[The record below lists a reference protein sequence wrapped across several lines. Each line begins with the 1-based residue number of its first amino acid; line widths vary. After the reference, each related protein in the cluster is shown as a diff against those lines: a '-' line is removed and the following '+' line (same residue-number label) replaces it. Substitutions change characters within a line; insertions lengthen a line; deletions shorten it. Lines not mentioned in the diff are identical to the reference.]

1 MHNEHLALTSE
12 IHELEMLLASI
23 PKANVIEQLSLQ
35 SRLKSA
41 QKALESLEQLPAAP
55 KAKLTFRGRPVLGSH
70 GISADFGAK
79 AAGAFADAFSAV
91 SAALNHGLGDAGPI
105 PNKAK
110 SQLLITGTA
119 IGSFGFELELPSDA
133 SLFPDSKQ
141 GEESMKKI
149 ETLFRMAA
157 TGSDDEI
164 AEIVDE
170 VHPRAVKKV
179 YEFLDVLVQQHAWC
193 ALEFDNRSFRYA
205 DYDQL
210 KYSSTRLKDDNIKED
225 VQEYQGEFIG
235 VLPASRTFEFK
246 LSDQE
251 GVLRGKV
258 DTSIDDPDILNREWL
273 HKPIAVSFNVVR
285 VGSGR
290 PRYTLERLDAIS
302 TSS

>member
-1 MHNEHLALTSE
+1 MHNEHLAVTSE

-23 PKANVIEQLSLQ
+23 PKANVIERLSLQ

-79 AAGAFADAFSAV
+79 AAGAFADAFSAIT
-91 SAALNHGLGDAGPI
+91 AALNETLGNAGPI
-105 PNKAK
+105 PDKAK
-110 SQLLITGTA
+110 NQLLITGTA
-119 IGSFGFELELPSDA
+119 IGSFGFELELPRDT

-141 GEESMKKI
+141 SEEAMKKI
-149 ETLFRMAA
+149 EMLFRTAA

-179 YEFLDVLVQQHAWC
+179 YAFLDILVQQHAWC

-210 KYSSTRLKDDNIKED
+210 KYSSVRLKDDNIKEET
-225 VQEYQGEFIG
+225 QSYKGEFIG

-251 GVLRGKV
+251 GVLRGKI
-258 DTSIDDPDILNREWL
+258 DTSIDDPDVLNREWL
-273 HKPIAVSFNVVR
+273 HRPVTLSLNVVQ
-285 VGSGR
+285 VGNGR
-290 PRYTLERLDAIS
+290 PRYTLKDLASIAS
-302 TSS
+302 